1 MNVVNFLEFKA
12 KRIKMV
18 KCKTQFIQCEDGTVY
33 VPRPNGWMQGMARQ
47 IWIER
52 LLKQKP
58 TIASPDYWRTL
69 AKDNPVRELI
79 EYVNGE
85 VEVANESR

>member
-33 VPRPNGWMQGMARQ
+33 VPRPNGWMQGMARET
-47 IWIER
+47 IETKANHRLAR
-52 LLKQKP
+52 LLEN
-58 TIASPDYWRTL
+58 ISER
-69 AKDNPVRELI
+69 
-79 EYVNGE
+79 
-85 VEVANESR
+85 